1 MPSLSAGIAAHNT
14 AFLST
19 SQQNRLSPY
28 LPNGEPRPGNEEVS
42 EKAAA
47 YRKARLEQFDREVA
61 EAKERREREKE
72 RREREKEE
80 KEMKKSHHKKEQEGD
95 DASEKEKA
103 GFRQSLKDKI
113 AGWRE

>member
-72 RREREKEE
+72 E

>member
-19 SQQNRLSPY
+19 TQQNRLSPY

-72 RREREKEE
+72 E
-80 KEMKKSHHKKEQEGD
+80 KEMKKSHHKEQEGD